1 MSDEGDGKGGQSAR
15 SVRCVSFS
23 ACLHFETYCSV
34 YVHRLVFKPLGAAR
48 LIRVLIADANMLI
61 RAGLRSILGQYTEE
75 TRTPCE
81 LDEVAA
87 GAEALAALRKRH
99 YDVCVLDVSLPQRGG
114 LEILRYIRK
123 ADSQTRMLFL
133 SSHAERQYAP
143 EALRLGALGFMLKD
157 CTRDE
162 LLTAFRSV
170 LDGNSYVSPQLCDQ
184 LQAAESGPSY
194 AKLSQREFQIFQKLA
209 RGIAITVIGKE
220 LSISPKSVSTYRS
233 RILSKMRCRNNA
245 EITQYA
251 MREGLL

>member
-1 MSDEGDGKGGQSAR
+1 M
-15 SVRCVSFS
+15 
-23 ACLHFETYCSV
+23 
-34 YVHRLVFKPLGAAR
+34 
-48 LIRVLIADANMLI
+48 IRVLIADANMLI
-61 RAGLRSILGQYTEE
+61 RAGLRSILGQHMEE
-75 TRTPCE
+75 GRSANE
-81 LDEVAA
+81 LDEAA
-87 GAEALAALRKRH
+87 SGAEALACLRKRH

-123 ADSQTRMLFL
+123 ADSQTRVLFL

-143 EALRLGALGFMLKD
+143 EALRLGALGFLLKD
-157 CTRDE
+157 CARDE
-162 LLTAFRSV
+162 LLAAFRSV
-170 LDGNSYVSPQLCDQ
+170 VEGNSHVSPQLSDQ
-184 LQAAESGPSY
+184 LQGIDSGPSY

-209 RGIAITVIGKE
+209 RGTAITVIGKE